1 MNFTKSR
8 PTKTERLLALAL
20 SAGFLAFL
28 PGCSLRES
36 TEQPDNPP
44 NPQIPTLSTA
54 EMIAEAFDSFTPML
68 SPMIPEMPQ
77 DAVGSPDAGE
87 ILRIPPREI
96 HQGAGEWIGLYGE
109 KSVEIILTAEEIAAY
124 NGRVIENCPTVVDI
138 ANPPDTM
145 SGQTVRDMIFRYS
158 MPAGDKFTRAGDYI
172 DSGKRQKI
180 EARRAADQVP
190 DTVAVR
196 RAIITDRCDLKSLP
210 TSIGFHNY
218 GDRHYSGIQ
227 ETELITG
234 FPVWILHESTDGA
247 FYFVQSYYYAGW
259 IPSDCAALCSDE
271 DFQRYAK
278 LTESGSLYVTVTA
291 PRLDVNGTRLDMGA
305 VFPYLSEDEA
315 SFTAEIPGR
324 DETGN
329 LCFRRETIAKSDSVL
344 GSLPYTME
352 NYYNQAFAFLG
363 TPYGWGG
370 ADGNV
375 DCSGFVCAVFRC
387 FGMYLPRNTG
397 EQSRYN
403 GEIVNLAGIG
413 ASQKYQAF
421 ADLGMPAS
429 VHWSGHVMLY
439 LGEKNGSHYVIHAPQ
454 GGETVTVMPLNMNST
469 FICAIRIR

>member
-1 MNFTKSR
+1 MNFKKSC
-8 PTKTERLLALAL
+8 PTRFQRALAMAL
-20 SAGFLAFL
+20 SAGFLSFL
-28 PGCSLRES
+28 PGCTLRES
-36 TEQPDNPP
+36 VDPTITQPVRTESALSAEQIVAQFSTENPTLP
-44 NPQIPTLSTA
+44 ALSADKPQISIEKPDLSEVFA
-54 EMIAEAFDSFTPML
+54 L
-68 SPMIPEMPQ
+68 PERIIHS
-77 DAVGSPDAGE
+77 DAA
-87 ILRIPPREI
+87 
-96 HQGAGEWIGLYGE
+96 EWIGLSGE
-109 KSVEIILTAEEIAAY
+109 KSGEILLTEAEIAGY
-124 NGRVIENCPTVVDI
+124 NRRIIDNCPTVVDI
-138 ANPPDTM
+138 ADPPETM
-145 SGQTVRDMIFRYS
+145 SGQTVRDMISRYS
-158 MPAGDKFTRAGDYI
+158 MPAGDHFTRSGDYI

-190 DTVAVR
+190 ETVTVR
-196 RAIITDRCDLKSLP
+196 RALITNRCDLKSLP
-210 TSIGFHNY
+210 TSVGFHNY

-234 FPVWILHESTDGA
+234 FPVWILHESPDGA

-259 IPSDCAALCSDE
+259 IPSDCAALCSDT
-271 DFQRYAK
+271 DFERYAK
-278 LTESGSLYVTVTA
+278 LTESGNLYVTVTA

-305 VFPYLSEDEA
+305 VFPYLSEDES

-329 LCFRRETIAKSDSVL
+329 LFFRRETIAKSDAVL

-403 GEIVNLAGIG
+403 GEIINLAGIG
-413 ASQKYQAF
+413 ADQKYRAF
-421 ADLGMPAS
+421 ADLDSPAS

-469 FICAIRIR
+469 YICAIRIR